1 MSDKEICFKWYAL
14 SRYSPEQ
21 FEGLFSKENTDR
33 TGYPVYNE
41 TGEYTVEELKL
52 LHPIDQ
58 YTFHVNKRRYKRTI
72 VQETATVEA
81 TYNLTPGVLPDKRMS
96 PTAFVKTLVVGQ
108 TVVKP
113 KELAHHSIYTA
124 CKNNGMRVSIRDNGK
139 DIVVS
144 RLS

>member
-1 MSDKEICFKWYAL
+1 MSDKEICFKYYAL
-14 SRYSPEQ
+14 ARYEPDR
-21 FEGLFSKENTDR
+21 FEGLFALENTDR

-41 TGEYTVEELKL
+41 AGEYTVEELKL

-72 VQETATVEA
+72 VQETATVEHVSTHTA
-81 TYNLTPGVLPDKRMS
+81 GERPVSKGS
-96 PTAFVKTLVVGQ
+96 PTAWVKQLVVGQ

-113 KELAHHSIYTA
+113 VWLAHHSVYTA

-139 DIVVS
+139 EIVVT